1 MDRQKASRPVA
12 EFSAYEPRG
21 NDQLAGQIDF
31 QATTKEYIPQPGDC
45 YLMQP
50 CGRSRK
56 PFCEFEIF
64 ERPGEGSLFPLSR
77 VRLLAAGGFETQA
90 HAGVAMITSI
100 DPSLV
105 QLEPC
110 GRFRRPCCV
119 VDLNEERTWFTCP
132 DCGCSGIFRGS
143 DFEMFGPLHD

>member
-64 ERPGEGSLFPLSR
+64 ERPGEGLCSR
-77 VRLLAAGGFETQA
+77 CRE
-90 HAGVAMITSI
+90 
-100 DPSLV
+100 
-105 QLEPC
+105 
-110 GRFRRPCCV
+110 
-119 VDLNEERTWFTCP
+119 
-132 DCGCSGIFRGS
+132 CGCWLPGVLK
-143 DFEMFGPLHD
+143 PKLTPVWP